1 MAHVKVKELVAA
13 AYAAAPDLPP
23 AAAQLMQDI
32 ASRLDVTF
40 VALTE
45 AMDQNTA
52 TAPEYKEIF
61 YSYDDATYPGDVA

>member
-1 MAHVKVKELVAA
+1 MAHLKVKDLVAA
-13 AYAAAPDLPP
+13 ANAAAPDLPP
-23 AAAQLMQDI
+23 AAAKLMRNI

-52 TAPEYKEIF
+52 LAAVIANQSEVN
-61 YSYDDATYPGDVA
+61 ANG

>member
-1 MAHVKVKELVAA
+1 MAHLKVKDLVAA
-13 AYAAAPDLPP
+13 ANAAAPDLPP
-23 AAAQLMQDI
+23 AEAKLMRDI

-52 TAPEYKEIF
+52 LAAVIANLSEAN
-61 YSYDDATYPGDVA
+61 SNG

>member
-1 MAHVKVKELVAA
+1 MAYVKVKELVAA
-13 AYAAAPDLPP
+13 AYAAAPGLPP

-52 TAPEYKEIF
+52 LSAEIEKLR
-61 YSYDDATYPGDVA
+61 GVIKK

>member
-1 MAHVKVKELVAA
+1 MAHVKVKELVSA

-52 TAPEYKEIF
+52 MAAMIANLSEENRN
-61 YSYDDATYPGDVA
+61 G

>member
-1 MAHVKVKELVAA
+1 MAHLKVKDLVAA
-13 AYAAAPDLPP
+13 ANAAAPDLPP
-23 AAAQLMQDI
+23 AAAKLMRDI

-52 TAPEYKEIF
+52 LAAVIANQIEVN
-61 YSYDDATYPGDVA
+61 ANG

>member
-13 AYAAAPDLPP
+13 AYAAAPGLPP
-23 AAAQLMQDI
+23 AAAQLMQNI

-52 TAPEYKEIF
+52 LSAMLAAAQKQEKN
-61 YSYDDATYPGDVA
+61 

>member
-1 MAHVKVKELVAA
+1 MAHLKVKDLVAA
-13 AYAAAPDLPP
+13 ANAAAPDLPP
-23 AAAQLMQDI
+23 AAAKLMRDI

-52 TAPEYKEIF
+52 LAAVIANQSEVN
-61 YSYDDATYPGDVA
+61 ANG

>member
-13 AYAAAPDLPP
+13 AYAAAPELPP

-52 TAPEYKEIF
+52 LSAMLAAAQKQEKN
-61 YSYDDATYPGDVA
+61 

>member
-13 AYAAAPDLPP
+13 AHAAAPELPP

-52 TAPEYKEIF
+52 MAAMIANLSEENRN
-61 YSYDDATYPGDVA
+61 G

>member
-45 AMDQNTA
+45 AMDQKTA
-52 TAPEYKEIF
+52 MAAMIANLSEENRN
-61 YSYDDATYPGDVA
+61 G

>member
-23 AAAQLMQDI
+23 AAVQLMQDI

-52 TAPEYKEIF
+52 MAAMIANLSEENRN
-61 YSYDDATYPGDVA
+61 G

>member
-23 AAAQLMQDI
+23 TAAQLMQDI

-52 TAPEYKEIF
+52 MAAMIANLNEENRN
-61 YSYDDATYPGDVA
+61 G

>member
-23 AAAQLMQDI
+23 AAAQLIQDI

-52 TAPEYKEIF
+52 IAAMIANLSEENRN
-61 YSYDDATYPGDVA
+61 G

>member
-13 AYAAAPDLPP
+13 AYAAAPELPA
-23 AAAQLMQDI
+23 AAAQLMQDL

-52 TAPEYKEIF
+52 LSAMLA
-61 YSYDDATYPGDVA
+61 AT

>member
-1 MAHVKVKELVAA
+1 MTHMKVKELVAA
-13 AYAAAPDLPP
+13 ANAAAPDLPP
-23 AAAQLMQDI
+23 AAQLMRDI

-52 TAPEYKEIF
+52 MAALL
-61 YSYDDATYPGDVA
+61 SNQSGASSNG

>member
-32 ASRLDVTF
+32 AARQLVPDGTEIRGRL
-40 VALTE
+40 
-45 AMDQNTA
+45 
-52 TAPEYKEIF
+52 
-61 YSYDDATYPGDVA
+61 GCG

>member
-13 AYAAAPDLPP
+13 AYAAAPDLPA
-23 AAAQLMQDI
+23 AAAQLMQDL

-52 TAPEYKEIF
+52 MAAMIANLSEENRN
-61 YSYDDATYPGDVA
+61 G

>member
-23 AAAQLMQDI
+23 ATAQLMQDI

-52 TAPEYKEIF
+52 MAAMIANLSEENKN
-61 YSYDDATYPGDVA
+61 G

>member
-13 AYAAAPDLPP
+13 AYATAPDLPP
-23 AAAQLMQDI
+23 AAAQL

-52 TAPEYKEIF
+52 MAAMIANLSEENRN
-61 YSYDDATYPGDVA
+61 G

>member
-13 AYAAAPDLPP
+13 AYAAAPKLPA
-23 AAAQLMQDI
+23 AAAQLMQDL

-52 TAPEYKEIF
+52 LSAMLAAAQKQEKN
-61 YSYDDATYPGDVA
+61 

>member
-13 AYAAAPDLPP
+13 AYAAAPGLPP
-23 AAAQLMQDI
+23 AEAQLMQDI

-52 TAPEYKEIF
+52 LSAEIEKLC
-61 YSYDDATYPGDVA
+61 GVIKK

>member
-1 MAHVKVKELVAA
+1 MVHVKVKELVGA
-13 AYAAAPDLPP
+13 AYAAAPELPP
-23 AAAQLMQDI
+23 AAAKLMRDI

-52 TAPEYKEIF
+52 MA
-61 YSYDDATYPGDVA
+61 SMVANLSEEHENG

>member
-45 AMDQNTA
+45 EMDQNTA
-52 TAPEYKEIF
+52 MAAMIANLSEENRN
-61 YSYDDATYPGDVA
+61 G

>member
-13 AYAAAPDLPP
+13 AYATAPDLPPP

-52 TAPEYKEIF
+52 MAAMIANLSEENRN
-61 YSYDDATYPGDVA
+61 G